1 MHEINMRSYFRL
13 QDDCMNQIQNVRSK
27 RGRGA
32 HAYAAR
38 RARRRIA
45 RALNLERRPAPEA
58 ERTTTRASRGPRRP
72 GRGARSRRWS
82 ASPYT
87 RHTHSSESFIQCM
100 SLVTSSSHICQFKV
114 KPSARDDL
122 SSHTECH
129 ARHGLG
135 VIASHAMDLGSWAY
149 TLSLVHS
156 VQYMAHVGPPYRHT
170 CSLVCASVHGFSRS
184 LAQRTKTSTMRVRS
198 AAWCHRPKDQAS
210 IYIKQVRTNNRALL
224 PSGLLLSA
232 HAALSPAPCS
242 RAPSLRSCPTRR
254 TA

>member
-1 MHEINMRSYFRL
+1 MPRRTPQRQKALSSVCHV
-13 QDDCMNQIQNVRSK
+13 VRSS
-27 RGRGA
+27 
-32 HAYAAR
+32 H
-38 RARRRIA
+38 
-45 RALNLERRPAPEA
+45 
-58 ERTTTRASRGPRRP
+58 
-72 GRGARSRRWS
+72 
-82 ASPYT
+82 
-87 RHTHSSESFIQCM
+87 M
-100 SLVTSSSHICQFKV
+100 SILQFKV
-114 KPSARDDL
+114 KPTPARVMIF
-122 SSHTECH
+122 SHTECLV
-129 ARHGLG
+129 RHGLG
-135 VIASHAMDLGSWAY
+135 VIASHEMDLGSWAY

>member
-1 MHEINMRSYFRL
+1 M
-13 QDDCMNQIQNVRSK
+13 
-27 RGRGA
+27 
-32 HAYAAR
+32 
-38 RARRRIA
+38 
-45 RALNLERRPAPEA
+45 ERRPTPEA
-58 ERTTTRASRGPRRP
+58 ERTTTRVARP
-72 GRGARSRRWS
+72 AEARARNAEPEVECLAVHRSDRKLF
-82 ASPYT
+82 PVY
-87 RHTHSSESFIQCM
+87 
-100 SLVTSSSHICQFKV
+100 VTSSGLHICQFNFQGQAH
-114 KPSARDDL
+114 PSARVMIF
-122 SSHTECH
+122 SHTECL

-135 VIASHAMDLGSWAY
+135 VIASHEMDLGSWAY